1 MVINEFFDE
10 AMVMLAYGFKHMQE
24 SGASNE
30 EMTKTARAM
39 SSAISQFS
47 ATCINN
53 DDISHLT
60 IEEN

>member
-1 MVINEFFDE
+1 VVINEFFDE

-24 SGASNE
+24 NGASTE
-30 EMTKTARAM
+30 EMTKTARAIT
-39 SSAISQFS
+39 SAIWQFS
-47 ATCINN
+47 DTCINN